1 MSIIM
6 ENLERGEVVRPNFE
20 FVQVALAQLL
30 WGRR

>member
-1 MSIIM
+1 MSTIM
-6 ENLERGEVVRPNFE
+6 ELLERGEVMRPNSE